1 MLIEC
6 KYDRSSGWSVDEN
19 VACKIPDIAE
29 VLQGKSLG
37 VKAVVFICLFC
48 DPESPYVLALSD
60 KKTLESE
67 CLKAAYKDEESPAG
81 LPKNK
86 LVAAAIDTYK
96 TLCDT
101 PVVKLIRQYQEGV
114 ESIGKYIQVHK
125 NQLDDAEIR
134 KDFMA
139 NVKLLPENIQKYKEM
154 MEGVRESIDNVKST
168 ITGKRELTYRESK
181 LRKKSK

>member
-19 VACKIPDIAE
+19 VACKIPDIAD
-29 VLQGKSLG
+29 VLQSKSLG
-37 VKAVVFICLFC
+37 VKAVVFICLYS

-67 CLKAAYKDEESPAG
+67 CLKAAFKDEENPPAIK
-81 LPKNK
+81 KNK
-86 LVAAAIDTYK
+86 LVEQAISTYA

-101 PVVKLIRQYQEGV
+101 PVVKLIKQYQEGV
-114 ESIGKYIQVHK
+114 ESIGKYIATHK

-154 MEGVRESIDNVKST
+154 MEGVRESIENVKST
-168 ITGKRELTYRESK
+168 ITGKRELTYREAK
-181 LRKKSK
+181 LRKKTK